1 MHLLK
6 KNNEFYL
13 LVPSFFVNISF
24 TYHSNI
30 LIKLNKL
37 LKLCLINKRI
47 LNKLIYSANRKNN
60 RENIKIKEQFVPF
73 FIIFVSICYFV
84 LVGGIDY
91 ER

>member
-1 MHLLK
+1 MNFIYWFQVFRK
-6 KNNEFYL
+6 YK
-13 LVPSFFVNISF
+13 F

>member
-6 KNNEFYL
+6 KNNEILFIG
-13 LVPSFFVNISF
+13 SKFFVNISF

-91 ER
+91 E

>member
-1 MHLLK
+1 MLFIGSK
-6 KNNEFYL
+6 
-13 LVPSFFVNISF
+13 FFVNISF

-47 LNKLIYSANRKNN
+47 LNKLIYLANRKNN

>member
-1 MHLLK
+1 M
-6 KNNEFYL
+6 
-13 LVPSFFVNISF
+13 
-24 TYHSNI
+24 
-30 LIKLNKL
+30 
-37 LKLCLINKRI
+37 
-47 LNKLIYSANRKNN
+47 NKLIYSANRKNN